1 MYSYPIASPFQR
13 PLTPVGETDENG
25 CPICSGGT
33 SFVIGML
40 LGAVMVF
47 GLQEA
52 FRMKTH
58 QTAKSVSY

>member
-1 MYSYPIASPFQR
+1 MPLLPLPAVLAASPRR
-13 PLTPVGETDENG
+13 PLAVGETDENG

-33 SFVIGML
+33 SFVIGVL

-52 FRMKTH
+52 FRMKTR
-58 QTAKSVSY
+58 SS